1 MPEISDMSVAANS
14 NKQGTNR
21 SYKLIRRSVHL
32 AVLGAL
38 ASASAVTQAQQAPG
52 SSDEPLQEVIVT
64 GSMIKRSDFATPSPV
79 QVLTADDL
87 AKSGFTS
94 ISDVLRDLSA
104 NGQGTLSQS
113 FNFAF
118 AGGGAGVALRGLTVG
133 GTLTLVDSE
142 RMVPYPLSDDSQ

>member
-1 MPEISDMSVAANS
+1 MSVAANS

-21 SYKLIRRSVHL
+21 SNKLIRRSVHL

-38 ASASAVTQAQQAPG
+38 ASASAVTYAQQAPG

-104 NGQGTLSQS
+104 NGQGTLCQ
-113 FNFAF
+113 AF
-118 AGGGAGVALRGLTVG
+118 TSRLRPAAQAFRCAASPSAGR
-133 GTLTLVDSE
+133 
-142 RMVPYPLSDDSQ
+142 